1 MKIESYNVKVEVII
15 LIIFKVGENDRCNY
29 SRGNRKIK
37 YIGVSGRLY
46 TEHPRLL
53 SNTCHTPPALPQHS
67 NSHPQQNN
75 FCMTSSCAARR
86 RTSGIV

>member
-1 MKIESYNVKVEVII
+1 MKVINLKMKIVLKFDEKIDVIMLEKNEKVE
-15 LIIFKVGENDRCNY
+15 C
-29 SRGNRKIK
+29 
-37 YIGVSGRLY
+37 IGVSGTLY
-46 TEHPRLL
+46 TEHPRQL

-86 RTSGIV
+86 KTSGIV

>member
-1 MKIESYNVKVEVII
+1 MRYIDIKEVLIVLNMEDKIYVIDVFDSSRERKMKI
-15 LIIFKVGENDRCNY
+15 
-29 SRGNRKIK
+29 
-37 YIGVSGRLY
+37 IGVSGTLY

-53 SNTCHTPPALPQHS
+53 SNTCHTPVALPQHS